1 MDGRNLE
8 PRMTLWAVAEI
19 SWEDSTGTPFHAPA
33 TLEDISVSG
42 ACIRVKTPVSVGS
55 KVTVKW
61 KREQFSAI
69 ARNCRS
75 DGREFLLGVRRDPA
89 LLPAGPKELTTPPKP
104 KLGLAGA
111 SPVPP
116 ASADVQNLLG
126 GKGREK
132 KAAAET
138 GSTVTDAGPGALSP
152 RREPFTLPR
161 ARGNDSPKF
170 PPRRTTDSA
179 SPQFASAG
187 ASSRRERK
195 SMQSKGFFPRFW
207 RQRDHTEAPQKIAS
221 TEAPMNKSQSSPA
234 DGLTGPHTDLLS
246 YEDIYHA
253 AGILSPRSGY
263 GIHKVVDMLNS
274 DRIRNLSPDIKR
286 ASVLMALDAA
296 GASAEDLL
304 QDATRR
310 QQALASYEAGQQK
323 QLQEFEARKEHEIAQ
338 IQAEMER
345 VTAHYSERIQHSHD
359 QVAQEKE
366 ALRNWQVQKQFEA
379 QRIAEVIDLCSKQA
393 VASPASTAAAAASAT
408 TAVRSN

>member
-1 MDGRNLE
+1 
-8 PRMTLWAVAEI
+8 
-19 SWEDSTGTPFHAPA
+19 
-33 TLEDISVSG
+33 
-42 ACIRVKTPVSVGS
+42 
-55 KVTVKW
+55 
-61 KREQFSAI
+61 
-69 ARNCRS
+69 
-75 DGREFLLGVRRDPA
+75 
-89 LLPAGPKELTTPPKP
+89 
-104 KLGLAGA
+104 
-111 SPVPP
+111 
-116 ASADVQNLLG
+116 
-126 GKGREK
+126 
-132 KAAAET
+132 
-138 GSTVTDAGPGALSP
+138 
-152 RREPFTLPR
+152 
-161 ARGNDSPKF
+161 
-170 PPRRTTDSA
+170 
-179 SPQFASAG
+179 
-187 ASSRRERK
+187 
-195 SMQSKGFFPRFW
+195 
-207 RQRDHTEAPQKIAS
+207 
-221 TEAPMNKSQSSPA
+221 MNKSQSSPA

-379 QRIAEVIDLCSKQA
+379 RRIAEVIDLCSKQA